1 MLVVDAEVTPE
12 HVALLSG
19 KSCLL
24 LRRERRSALSRIGS
38 NDGIDYP
45 IRALQLRAWLR
56 VNQAALLSSPTT
68 RGYRLHRWPSTA
80 LLQGAALKIHMATLL
95 SKSTLTPHSLAA
107 LVGQPEADCVQFI
120 GQLKEAG
127 VLRDAKAGV
136 REIVKTSPLPDA
148 APVQRSLLGS
158 IRRRLKEIWA

>member
-56 VNQAALLSSPTT
+56 VNQAALLSSPATK
-68 RGYRLHRWPSTA
+68 GYRLRRWPSTA
-80 LLQGAALKIHMATLL
+80 LLQGDALKIHMATLL
-95 SKSTLTPHSLAA
+95 SKSTLTPRSLAA

-127 VLRDAKAGV
+127 VLRDAKASVG
-136 REIVKTSPLPDA
+136 EIVKTPPSRTLRRFNA
-148 APVQRSLLGS
+148 AC
-158 IRRRLKEIWA
+158 WAAFVVD